1 MIRTRTNTTRSGSV
15 LDFQTTKVCSTSLL
29 FFFFFSVSSET
40 TLAIEVVV
48 WIVYRQEELRD
59 GVGSREALHW
69 WDIMGHR

>member
-1 MIRTRTNTTRSGSV
+1 MFHV
-15 LDFQTTKVCSTSLL
+15 FAF